1 MLSQVVTA
9 RSLHKYVTIL
19 VFGLLCAACGPS
31 QIDFAVVHVIEEPGE
46 QIVETIDASTYPAL
60 DNTDGTEIAQV
71 EIQFE
76 RNFQYQI
83 IEQIT
88 REGLDSQRVRDKIVQ
103 LY

>member
-1 MLSQVVTA
+1 MLSQVVTK
-9 RSLHKYVTIL
+9 RSFHKYLIVL
-19 VFGLLCAACGPS
+19 LFGLLYVACGPS

-76 RNFQYQI
+76 RN
-83 IEQIT
+83 
-88 REGLDSQRVRDKIVQ
+88 
-103 LY
+103 